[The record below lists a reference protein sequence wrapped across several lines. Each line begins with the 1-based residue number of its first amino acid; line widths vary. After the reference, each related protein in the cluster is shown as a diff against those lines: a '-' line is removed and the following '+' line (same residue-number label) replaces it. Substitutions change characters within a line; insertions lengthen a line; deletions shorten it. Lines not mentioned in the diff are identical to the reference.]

1 MKFKFSLDWLLIFV
15 PIAVALKFVPAL
27 HNDLWLFFCS
37 CIAIIP
43 VAGLMGRATE
53 HLAERV
59 GSGVGGLLN
68 ATFGNAAELIIA
80 LMALHKGLTDVVKA
94 SITGSII
101 GNILLVFGL
110 SALVGGVK
118 YPEQRFNRT
127 AAQSSTTS
135 LFLAAIALLIPT
147 VFHYSANL
155 SPGMWTPVLEQ
166 KLSLAI
172 SAVLFGTYVCTL
184 FFSLH
189 THKKLFAGTHDE
201 AHSSAPSKAAWPV
214 GKAMLLLTVST
225 VVVAFLSEF
234 LVGTVEAAQARLGVT
249 EVFIGVVLVA
259 IVGNAAEH
267 STAVWMAARNKMDLS
282 IGIAA
287 GSSLQVALLIAP
299 VCVFA
304 SYFLGTPMDLEFT
317 IPEVVAVVAAVV
329 ILGEIANDGES
340 NWLEGVQLIS
350 VYLILGILF
359 FFLPAVKH

>member
-1 MKFKFSLDWLLIFV
+1 MKLKFSLDWLLIFV
-15 PIAVALKFVPAL
+15 PVAAALKFVPAL

-53 HLAERV
+53 HISERV
-59 GSGVGGLLN
+59 GPGAGGLLN

-127 AAQSSTTS
+127 AAQTATTS

-147 VFHYSANL
+147 IFQYSASL

-172 SAVLFGTYVCTL
+172 SVVLFGTYLCTL
-184 FFSLH
+184 YFSLH
-189 THKKLFAGTHDE
+189 THKKLYVGAPDE
-201 AHSSAPSKAAWPV
+201 AHSAAH
-214 GKAMLLLTVST
+214 GKAVWPIGKSMLLLTVST

-234 LVGTVEAAQARLGVT
+234 LVGTVEAAEARLGVT
-249 EVFIGVVLVA
+249 EVFIGVILVA

-282 IGIAA
+282 MGIAA

-304 SYFLGTPMDLEFT
+304 SYFFGKPMDLEFT

-350 VYLILGILF
+350 VYIILGILF
-359 FFLPAVKH
+359 FFLPAAKH